1 MNLKKLCKI
10 YLNRKFWNA
19 EREVSVV
26 RIEMEDYLNV
36 IGFPKLENMKQ
47 FLIPQIKETDAE
59 RIDDTF

>member
-59 RIDDTF
+59 